1 MSATLLRSVEGHRI
15 DLEVGRWRL
24 EPDAVEL
31 DLLRSLVGPVLD
43 VGCGPGRIPAALAA
57 QGRVALGIDPA
68 PRAAVEATRRGA
80 PVLRRS
86 VFEPLPGEG
95 RWGAVLLLDGNVGI
109 GGDPITLLERC
120 GDLVCPVG
128 EVVAEVVAPGAASGP
143 LTVRVESGVHT
154 GPWFEWA
161 VVGADDWPS
170 IALAAGLR
178 PVGIEPRGNRW
189 FARAAS
195 TRGGRANA
203 VA

>member
-24 EPDAVEL
+24 EPDDIEL
-31 DLLRSLVGPVLD
+31 ELLRTLVGPVLD

-68 PRAAVEATRRGA
+68 PRAAEEASRRGA

-109 GGDPITLLERC
+109 GGDPIALLERC
-120 GDLVCPVG
+120 ADLVRPG
-128 EVVAEVVAPGAASGP
+128 GSVVAEVAAPGAASAP
-143 LTVRVESGVHT
+143 LTVRVESGRHV

-161 VVGADDWPS
+161 VVGADDWPA
-170 IALAAGLR
+170 IARAAGLR
-178 PVGIEPRGNRW
+178 PEGIETRGTRW
-189 FARAAS
+189 FARAVCLGDES
-195 TRGGRANA
+195 
-203 VA
+203 